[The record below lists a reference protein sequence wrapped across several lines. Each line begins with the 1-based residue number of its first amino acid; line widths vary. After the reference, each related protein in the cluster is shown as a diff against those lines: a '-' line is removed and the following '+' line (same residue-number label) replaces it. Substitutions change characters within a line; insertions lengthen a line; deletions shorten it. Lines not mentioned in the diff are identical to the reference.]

1 MLRKVIN
8 AHEEQQSLI
17 DISRNIKKRSRD
29 EEDSDD
35 DSNYKELLEDIIR
48 MKKPRVSG
56 NSSLK

>member
-35 DSNYKELLEDIIR
+35 DSNYEELLEDIIR